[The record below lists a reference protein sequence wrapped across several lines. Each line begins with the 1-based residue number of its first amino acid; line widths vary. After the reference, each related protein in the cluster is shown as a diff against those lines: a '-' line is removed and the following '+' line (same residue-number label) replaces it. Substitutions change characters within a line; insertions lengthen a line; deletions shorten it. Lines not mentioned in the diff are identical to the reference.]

1 MKKDFAIRPFPKY
14 KSWFPPFP
22 ETTAHSQILASYPDD
37 ADDDN
42 KDDSDDDSSD
52 NNYIYD
58 KSNYYML
65 STNYASSTKIV
76 TTHST
81 KKENQAQRIS
91 ETCQRSQSKLNVRAR
106 IYDKYH
112 SFQLSKLYL
121 SFRIW
126 LQSQLPQENFISL
139 PSIVALGC
147 PGDSDGKESACN
159 AGDQGSTFETGRVPG
174 KRNGYPF

>member
-1 MKKDFAIRPFPKY
+1 
-14 KSWFPPFP
+14 
-22 ETTAHSQILASYPDD
+22 
-37 ADDDN
+37 
-42 KDDSDDDSSD
+42 
-52 NNYIYD
+52 
-58 KSNYYML
+58 ML

-76 TTHST
+76 TTHSST

-106 IYDKYH
+106 IYDKYP
-112 SFQLSKLYL
+112 SFQLSKLDL
-121 SFRIW
+121 PFRIW

-147 PGDSDGKESACN
+147 PGDSDGKESACH
-159 AGDQGSTFETGRVPG
+159 AGDQGSTFETGRLPG